1 MSYQPWYTYGYW
13 LVRLSVVVPTEV
25 HVLVLVGMAFSGR
38 TNGGTRMGI
47 GWYSYQCR
55 TNRGTLMDI
64 GWYGFQ
70 WSYQRRYTYCFWL
83 VWLSVVVPT
92 VVHVWVL
99 VGIVISGRTNRG
111 AQMGIAWYGFQWS
124 YQPWYTHGY
133 WLVWLSV
140 AVPTVVHIRTNV
152 ESGSQHSCVTPT

>member
-1 MSYQPWYTYGYW
+1 MEHLREWFGT
-13 LVRLSVVVPTEV
+13 
-25 HVLVLVGMAFSGR
+25 AFSGR

-64 GWYGFQ
+64 SWYGFQ
-70 WSYQRRYTYCFWL
+70 WSYQRRYTYWFWL

-99 VGIVISGRTNRG
+99 VGIAISVVPTVVHLWILVGTAFSGRTNGGTRIG
-111 AQMGIAWYGFQWS
+111 FGWYGFQWS
-124 YQPWYTHGY
+124 YQPWYTYGY
-133 WLVWLSV
+133 WLV
-140 AVPTVVHIRTNV
+140 
-152 ESGSQHSCVTPT
+152 